1 MGQDPDSSP
10 QCRAGA
16 SPAVCGHSWPAGGPG
31 HPCVVVPQRPS
42 QGAGW
47 PDKDLCSHLV
57 PWWVRG
63 RSTLCS
69 SQWAQTHTGPRR
81 CGAPKSPPAYC
92 TLQLRFPSGGALGE
106 WAPSTA
112 CTHGPHCHVEVG
124 GHGEVGTECP
134 HGGRARGAGWW
145 RLGTSQG
152 LSPQMQAVHM
162 NIRGHPEGLGG
173 GRGRWGGGHAVGG
186 EAEPV

>member
-42 QGAGW
+42 QGAGR

-112 CTHGPHCHVEVG
+112 CTHRPHCHVEVG

-173 GRGRWGGGHAVGG
+173 GRGR
-186 EAEPV
+186 